1 MSLVVIDGNEFEI
14 GIIKITRRASFS
26 QESLGV
32 TMDLKKHYDVKGTY
46 YDYDVEFFTKNMNV
60 VDYDNL
66 YELLTL
72 PQESHTVTLPY
83 GQSTITF
90 EAKVTVAQD
99 DLLFK
104 YTPKTKWGGIKVT
117 FEALEPQKEA

>member
-26 QESLGV
+26 QESLGI
-32 TMDLKKHYDVKGTY
+32 TMDLKKHYDVRGTY